1 MNGKTLKDSGS
12 SLIYVKIELQAFPGG
27 SVVKNPA
34 ASARDAG
41 SIPGL
46 GRSHMLRSN

>member
-1 MNGKTLKDSGS
+1 MNGKTLKDGGS
-12 SLIYVKIELQAFPGG
+12 SLIYLKIELQVFPGG
-27 SVVKNPA
+27 SVVNPP
-34 ASARDAG
+34 ASARDAS